1 MAKKQIKNR
10 KKISLSEG
18 FLDGEEELTQTAEEV
33 APELPQEDDPENV
46 EPSEPN
52 DDIEPDVDPAEE
64 PDTDDTVP
72 AEEDK
77 EETGVETGVESE
89 EETSKDTLDAI
100 QTLTT
105 AVQELSQKIDDMNT
119 ASQEPAEEPIEAE
132 PALEEPAED
141 EGDEETSSEE
151 TSEEGESEESGSEEN
166 SSEESS
172 EEGGEESGNEDED
185 FAGSDDSSEESSEEE
200 ETTSESLIKSFTE
213 PGKALNEDS
222 SYLIGKI
229 YHNRFDK
236 LEPIIMG
243 IVKAKLRNRI
253 DGARTEFRAQS
264 FKQTYGK

>member
-10 KKISLSEG
+10 KKTSLSEG
-18 FLDGEEELTQTAEEV
+18 FLDGEEELTKTAEEV
-33 APELPQEDDPENV
+33 APELPQEDDPENA
-46 EPSEPN
+46 EPI
-52 DDIEPDVDPAEE
+52 DDFEPDVDPAEE
-64 PDTDDTVP
+64 PDTDDTDP
-72 AEEDK
+72 AEDGE
-77 EETGVETGVESE
+77 EETGVETGVEGE
-89 EETSKDTLDAI
+89 EETAKDTLDAI

-151 TSEEGESEESGSEEN
+151 TSEEGESEES

-172 EEGGEESGNEDED
+172 EEGGEESGTEDED

-222 SYLIGKI
+222 PYLIGKI

>member
-10 KKISLSEG
+10 KKTSLSEG
-18 FLDGEEELTQTAEEV
+18 FLDGEEELTKTAEEV
-33 APELPQEDDPENV
+33 APELPQEDDPENA
-46 EPSEPN
+46 EPI

-64 PDTDDTVP
+64 PDTDDINP
-72 AEEDK
+72 AEDDED
-77 EETGVETGVESE
+77 ETGVETGVEGE
-89 EETSKDTLDAI
+89 EETAKDTLDAI

-151 TSEEGESEESGSEEN
+151 TSEEGESEES

-172 EEGGEESGNEDED
+172 EEGGEESGTEDED
-185 FAGSDDSSEESSEEE
+185 FAGTDDSSEESSEEK

-222 SYLIGKI
+222 PYLIGKI

>member
-10 KKISLSEG
+10 KKTSLSEG

-33 APELPQEDDPENV
+33 APELPQEDDPENA
-46 EPSEPN
+46 EPSEPM

-64 PDTDDTVP
+64 PDTDDTDP
-72 AEEDK
+72 AEEGED
-77 EETGVETGVESE
+77 ETGVETGVEGE
-89 EETSKDTLDAI
+89 EETAKDTLDAI

-119 ASQEPAEEPIEAE
+119 DKQEPAEEPIEAE

-141 EGDEETSSEE
+141 EDEEETSSEE
-151 TSEEGESEESGSEEN
+151 TSEESESEESGSEE
-166 SSEESS
+166 SS
-172 EEGGEESGNEDED
+172 EEGSEESGTEDED